1 MTTLVST
8 THDVLATDHGSAEH
22 RWELRLD
29 EFEDGHRERTFECVQ
44 CGAVRVE

>member
-1 MTTLVST
+1 MTALVN
-8 THDVLATDHGSAEH
+8 THDVLGSAEH
-22 RWELRLD
+22 HWELRLD